1 MGRVSQ
7 LNTEIH
13 SLRIVQWYQRHKH
26 ALFLTMTA
34 MEMTYLFATIPLRI
48 AFFFDPYAKDR
59 QTTQWT
65 KGLQIYSS
73 LDILAEIAAIVSV
86 KRVFESQRKAFAA
99 VIAEADTINI
109 RQRRPNLKALQ
120 RLHTQKSSLIVWS
133 LNTIAPT
140 VKLQFDI
147 KQPLLYE
154 TIAMVPLELFA
165 FAFGANSLHI
175 LRTHKLFRLHRAG
188 TCVMEIKNLHARNR
202 FVQMLE
208 FPGSTIL
215 LKRIALGLV
224 VTHVIACVY
233 MALAHWQCGLDFQM
247 CTRGIALNTSQQNV
261 IIKPRRYTCWAIEDQ
276 LVGATPLR
284 KYARSIYFAS
294 RSMLNTGY
302 SDTVP
307 ITDLETLYAIVV
319 QVISALF
326 STTLIA
332 TFIFLF
338 KYLNYR
344 KQIFIAH
351 VDEAKEY
358 MKMSKIPDD
367 VRDNVLT
374 FYNNVWEA
382 NASLTPGDIVQN
394 LPGHLRVRVTSIL
407 VTQRIQQ
414 VPFLSKETIEFVN
427 TLSLKMEPHVYSEK
441 DWIIEKL
448 ADGMF
453 FIIRGNVVIESM
465 EQSELRYAKAGEHFA
480 EYALLYPGRDDDR
493 ARAQTYCELYKLS
506 QSWFQETMELFHR
519 RGGSERLEQ
528 MRSMLNRRDQQQQK
542 MKRMLG
548 RTTVDPGGEHD
559 RTVSGGGPNLGGLG
573 KLPWR
578 MPGSTFRKW
587 WELIR
592 LVLLTFVSYEVPFF
606 IVFDTADFPFTK
618 TPTYNVQSLTSLL
631 GEIFF
636 TADFVLRCRY
646 FIYIDPLARIPVY
659 DASFIF
665 EWYKTHGMWL
675 DLISIIPVST
685 ILEFSYGAKWMIG
698 PTFRLVRMLRL
709 RHFPTLIQ
717 DISQTRGLSATI
729 QFAISLILFV
739 TISFHVTGC
748 IWFLMARLSISEDT
762 FDAPSTNLTRT
773 DCLRDSTLY
782 GNCSWAVFDAYG
794 QIKEG
799 FPVHPVGRMDTI
811 YSSKLAYLRS
821 IYWAVVALTTVG
833 YGDIVAYSTQETFFA
848 AFWIFIGGIINYAV
862 VSAMSNLAS
871 NWTTVSRTHMERT
884 NTANL
889 IFARYHVTDKVRIQI
904 RRHYHQQFHIQKV
917 ASEAKLLAHLPQRLR
932 HRISL
937 ILHSESVK
945 KIPLF
950 VDYGNARLL
959 NDITGQFRRAVYQR
973 GDFLAHENTICNEAF
988 VIISGQANTFCKR
1001 LGNVPVGALHA
1012 GSSFGVAAMIL
1023 RLNAPSTA
1031 IAASVVEVSSIT
1043 YKAFS
1048 ASVEQLFPTDVP
1060 ALKAQASDQ
1069 YSTESRTNGA
1079 IVQNLQ
1085 GYKKL
1090 RHSKRCSTMFVSTD
1104 KLNNQAWKEQVRFY
1118 WDTVIM
1124 VIITFHG
1131 LEVPFRIP
1139 FLHHPHDSTR
1149 RNLLT
1154 VNLVFDFLLWI
1165 DILLKLHYF
1174 ECDADVW
1181 NIFTREVRNRN
1192 YAHHM
1197 LKKDLWSQLPLY
1209 YIGTNFFVMSL
1220 CRLPRLIRLGQLS
1233 AVIDSLIIR
1242 VQQRFSA
1249 YGNISAYLRPL
1260 KLMLFLIFVSHLGGC
1275 VFYLA
1280 SDMDTNPNSW
1290 LRHDTVLVQEDF
1302 STFALYLRSF
1312 YWALTTFTLVGT
1324 KDIAPLDN
1332 LTTLVAGFTCLYCTF
1347 IVGVILGEL
1356 SELVLDM
1363 DKAKKDLHE
1372 RESSFEEF
1380 AKEHDLPIA
1389 IRTRVTRYLRF
1400 QYSYAKGMDIYST
1413 FTDLPK
1419 NLRVQ
1424 LMMDLHGSVLRVLP
1438 ITRYMSEAQI
1448 HDLSLRLISE
1458 LHITGDNVIM
1468 EGDPGLKLYIIKKGR
1483 AQVMWKSTEIAVA
1496 ALGTGD
1502 LFGEVAFFLQNVRR
1516 TASVQMTASGEL
1528 LVLHRRSWETLLNS
1542 CEANERRKTDASILQ
1557 WVRGCLTRYNSVNMD
1572 ILHDIKFLAE
1582 SGETLPGDDRSE
1594 RWTMFVVFVDII
1606 CIIDFVSKYTLFRYV
1621 KNITGEDD
1629 EDLALSRPII
1639 NGQLVLD
1646 LFATLPLD
1654 WLLFLPCFT
1663 SFCSRKWYYLS
1674 LFQLNKIT
1682 RIYQAREA
1690 SERLAQVLAYDLK
1703 LPIHDSTLRSV
1714 RSIGTFLLS
1723 GHWIAC
1729 VWYFA
1734 SIPTYEYYGLSWMST
1749 TKMLALD
1756 QFTSIADVSYWRRYL
1771 RSAHFSAGS
1780 ISTVFYGDIGSA
1792 NAVETIYELLINL
1805 VAIFVFGILSGAH
1818 SEHLEAKYKHQMRF
1832 EQDLV
1837 ELYHYLKENEVPREI
1852 RTRLKLYYRN
1862 TWLKYHGHDDLEG
1875 VQGLST
1881 LLVEDIVQNT
1891 MHDFSTSVSVFK
1903 SCDECFLRALLT
1915 CLKHIICSPSEQ
1927 IVRKGDVDRSMYFIS
1942 QGKILVE
1949 GTGFQLVKEEGDFFG
1964 ELSLLYGIPR
1974 SATCSSLGTSLLYV
1988 LEREAYERVLL
1999 DYPECRQANRRD
2011 WVIVSTKL
2019 RSMDTRFHAI
2029 IDVVSRMETADWVQV
2044 DEIIRKA
2051 KNLKS

>member
-1 MGRVSQ
+1 
-7 LNTEIH
+7 
-13 SLRIVQWYQRHKH
+13 
-26 ALFLTMTA
+26 MTA
-34 MEMTYLFATIPLRI
+34 MEMTYLFTTIPLRI
-48 AFFFDPYAKDR
+48 AFFFDPYAEHR
-59 QTTQWT
+59 STTQWT
-65 KGLQIYSS
+65 LGLMIYS
-73 LDILAEIAAIVSV
+73 LFDVLTEFAAIVNI
-86 KRVFESQRKAFAA
+86 KRVFHAQRRAVAA
-99 VIAEADTINI
+99 NVVEAETINI
-109 RQRRPNLKALQ
+109 RQRRPNPKALK

-133 LNTIAPT
+133 LNTIAPAM
-140 VKLQFDI
+140 KLQLDI

-154 TIAMVPLELFA
+154 AIAMFPLELLA
-165 FAFGANSLHI
+165 FTFGPNSLHI
-175 LRTHKLFRLHRAG
+175 LRTHKLFRLHRVG
-188 TCVMEIKNLHARNR
+188 SCVMEIKNLHARNKII
-202 FVQMLE
+202 QMFE

-215 LKRIALGLV
+215 LRRIALGLV
-224 VTHVIACVY
+224 VTHVIACIY

-247 CTRGIALNTSQQNV
+247 CTRGIALSMSRQSGTM
-261 IIKPRRYTCWAIEDQ
+261 KPRRYTCWAIEDQ

-294 RSMLNTGY
+294 RSMLNVGNT
-302 SDTVP
+302 DTVP
-307 ITDLETLYAIVV
+307 ITDLETIYVIVV
-319 QVISALF
+319 EVISALF
-326 STTLIA
+326 STTMLA
-332 TFIFLF
+332 SFIFLF

-344 KQIFIAH
+344 KQIFVAH

-358 MKMSKIPDD
+358 MKMSKISDD

-374 FYNNVWEA
+374 FYNNVWQA

-465 EQSELRYAKAGEHFA
+465 EQSEPRYAKAGEHFA

-717 DISQTRGLSATI
+717 DISQTRGLSSRM
-729 QFAISLILFV
+729 QFAITLILMV
-739 TISFHVTGC
+739 TLSFHITGC
-748 IWFLMARLSISEDT
+748 IWFLMARLSINEDT
-762 FDAPSTNLTRT
+762 FDAPNANLTRT
-773 DCLRDSTLY
+773 ACLRDVTIY

-799 FPVHPVGRMDTI
+799 FPVHPVGQASI
-811 YSSKLAYLRS
+811 VYSSKFAYFRS
-821 IYWAVVALTTVG
+821 IYWAVVVLTTVG
-833 YGDIVAYSTQETFFA
+833 YGDIVAYTTQETFFA

-862 VSAMSNLAS
+862 VAAMSNLAS

-1131 LEVPFRIP
+1131 LEAPFRIS
-1139 FLHHPHDSTR
+1139 FLHHPGDSTR

-1165 DILLKLHYF
+1165 DILLKLYYF
-1174 ECDADVW
+1174 ECDAGVW

-1209 YIGTNFFVMSL
+1209 YVGENFVVMSL
-1220 CRLPRLIRLGQLS
+1220 CRLPRLIRLSQLS
-1233 AVIDSLIIR
+1233 SVIDSFIIR
-1242 VQQRFSA
+1242 LHQRASA
-1249 YGNISAYLRPL
+1249 YGDVSAYLRPF
-1260 KLMLFLIFVSHLGGC
+1260 KLLLILIFVSHLGGC
-1275 VFYLA
+1275 LFFLVSEVNA
-1280 SDMDTNPNSW
+1280 NHPNSW
-1290 LRHDTVLVQEDF
+1290 IHHDTVVVQEHS
-1302 STFALYLRSF
+1302 STYALYLRSF

-1324 KDIAPLDN
+1324 REIAALD
-1332 LTTLVAGFTCLYCTF
+1332 TISTLIAGLLCLSCTF
-1347 IVGVILGEL
+1347 IIGVILGEL
-1356 SELVLDM
+1356 SDLVLDL
-1363 DKAKKDLHE
+1363 DKAKKQLHE
-1372 RESSFEEF
+1372 HESSFEEF
-1380 AKEHDLPIA
+1380 AKEHDLPILL
-1389 IRTRVTRYLRF
+1389 RTRATRYLRF
-1400 QYSYAKGMDIYST
+1400 HYSYAKGMNIYKT
-1413 FTDLPK
+1413 FADLPR
-1419 NLRVQ
+1419 NLRVL
-1424 LMMDLHGSVLRVLP
+1424 LMMDLHGSLLRRLP
-1438 ITRYMSEAQI
+1438 ITKYLSETLIQ
-1448 HDLSLRLISE
+1448 DLSLHLTSE
-1458 LHITGDNVIM
+1458 LHIKGDNVVV
-1468 EGDPGLKLYIIKKGR
+1468 EGDPGLKLYVLKKGS
-1483 AQVMWKSTEIAVA
+1483 AQVVWKSAGITVA
-1496 ALGTGD
+1496 KIGTGY
-1502 LFGEVAFFLQNVRR
+1502 LFGEIAFFLKN
-1516 TASVQMTASGEL
+1516 
-1528 LVLHRRSWETLLNS
+1528 
-1542 CEANERRKTDASILQ
+1542 
-1557 WVRGCLTRYNSVNMD
+1557 
-1572 ILHDIKFLAE
+1572 IKLEFL
-1582 SGETLPGDDRSE
+1582 
-1594 RWTMFVVFVDII
+1594 F
-1606 CIIDFVSKYTLFRYV
+1606 KYTVFRYV

-1629 EDLALSRPII
+1629 DGKAFSSSII
-1639 NGQLVLD
+1639 NVKVVLD
-1646 LFATLPLD
+1646 LFATLPFD
-1654 WLLFLPCFT
+1654 WLLFLPTFK
-1663 SFCSRKWYYLS
+1663 SLCSRKWYYLS

-1682 RIYQAREA
+1682 RIDQAREA

-1703 LPIHDSTLRSV
+1703 LPVHDSTLRYF
-1714 RSIGTFLLS
+1714 RSIGTFLLF

-1729 VWYFA
+1729 LWYFG
-1734 SIPTYEYYGLSWMST
+1734 SIPAYEHYGISWLST
-1749 TKMLALD
+1749 PKMLAVD

-1771 RSAHFSAGS
+1771 RSAHFAAGS
-1780 ISTVFYGDIGSA
+1780 VSTVFYGDIGSA
-1792 NAVETIYELLINL
+1792 NLVETIYELVII
-1805 VAIFVFGILSGAH
+1805 VVSIFIFGMLAGAH

-2051 KNLKS
+2051 KNLK